1 MKRNNA
7 LGELR
12 IVGKRPAGAAA
23 SKHVLTSLL
32 PLHGEKLFDA
42 LEMLYNIIAEPIK
55 PENLETWQ
63 DDTWNRLKGKS
74 DEEIE
79 NYIQVI
85 KDIASM

>member
-1 MKRNNA
+1 
-7 LGELR
+7 
-12 IVGKRPAGAAA
+12 
-23 SKHVLTSLL
+23 
-32 PLHGEKLFDA
+32 
-42 LEMLYNIIAEPIK
+42 MLYNIIAEPIK